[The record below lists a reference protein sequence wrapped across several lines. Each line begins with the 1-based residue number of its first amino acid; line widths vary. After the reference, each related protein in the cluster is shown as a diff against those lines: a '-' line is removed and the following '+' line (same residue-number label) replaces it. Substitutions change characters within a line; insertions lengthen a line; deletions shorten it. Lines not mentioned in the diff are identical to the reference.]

1 MTDAQTTS
9 VADLPKVE
17 LHLHL
22 DCSMSFES
30 VAALVPDMTQ
40 ERYRAEFLAP
50 RKCVNLVDYFRYLAA
65 PLALLQTGHAL
76 RIATIDLLRQL
87 ADDNVIYAEIRF
99 APHLHQRDGLRSEE
113 VVEIV
118 LAAVNEG
125 KTLYPVEA
133 RLILCT
139 LRPDD
144 TAQGFE
150 ILALAEKYAAR
161 GVGGI
166 DLAGDEAGYGLAEH
180 IPVFRRAA
188 DRGINVTAHAGEATG
203 AKSVEEVVTELG
215 VRRVGHG
222 VRSIEDAAVIDLLIN
237 HKVHLEVCPSCN
249 IQIDVFRTYADHPVE
264 RLRKS
269 GVALSI
275 NTDARGPTDLTL
287 RQEYQRIE
295 ATFGWTRRDFVA
307 ASLAAINASFL
318 EESLRGKFTHSLIEL
333 SGETEIGPSS
343 SLEIPTTNQVRT

>member
-1 MTDAQTTS
+1 MTTAQNPDFS
-9 VADLPKVE
+9 RLPKVE

-22 DCSMSFES
+22 DCSLSFEA
-30 VAALVPDMTQ
+30 VQALVPDMTRQ
-40 ERYRAEFLAP
+40 RYRAEFLAP
-50 RKCVNLVDYFRYLAA
+50 KKCVNLVDYFRYLAA
-65 PLALLQTGHAL
+65 PLALLQTAEGL

-87 ADDNVIYAEIRF
+87 AEDDVIYAEIRF

-113 VVEIV
+113 VLEIV

-125 KTLYPVEA
+125 KTVYPVEA

-139 LRPDD
+139 LRPDN

-150 ILALAEKYAAR
+150 VVALAEKYAAQ

-188 DRGINVTAHAGEATG
+188 DRGISVTAHAGEAMG
-203 AKSVEEVVTELG
+203 AESVKEVVTQLG

-222 VRSIEDAAVIDLLIN
+222 VRSSEDPAVIDLLLE

-249 IQIDVFRTYADHPVE
+249 IQIDVFQNYADHPVD
-264 RLRKS
+264 RLRKA
-269 GVALSI
+269 GVSLSI

-287 RQEYQRIE
+287 RQEYQRLK
-295 ATFGWTRRDFVA
+295 ATFGWTNRDFVA
-307 ASLAAINASFL
+307 ANLNAINASFL
-318 EESLRGKFTHSLIEL
+318 QESLRTKFARVLV
-333 SGETEIGPSS
+333 GE
-343 SLEIPTTNQVRT
+343 

>member
-1 MTDAQTTS
+1 MTTAQNPDFS
-9 VADLPKVE
+9 RLPKVE

-22 DCSMSFES
+22 DCSLSFEA
-30 VAALVPDMTQ
+30 VQALVPDMTRQ
-40 ERYRAEFLAP
+40 RYRAEFLAP
-50 RKCVNLVDYFRYLAA
+50 KKCVNLVDYFRYLAA
-65 PLALLQTGHAL
+65 PLALLQTAEGL

-87 ADDNVIYAEIRF
+87 AEDHVIYAEIRF

-113 VVEIV
+113 VLEIV

-125 KTLYPVEA
+125 KTVYPVEA

-139 LRPDD
+139 LRPDN

-150 ILALAEKYAAR
+150 VLALAEKYAAQ

-188 DRGINVTAHAGEATG
+188 DRGISVTAHAGEAMG
-203 AKSVEEVVTELG
+203 AKSVKEVVTQLG

-222 VRSIEDAAVIDLLIN
+222 VRSSEDPAVIDLLLE

-249 IQIDVFRTYADHPVE
+249 IQIDVFQNYADHPVD
-264 RLRKS
+264 RLRKA
-269 GVALSI
+269 GVSLSI

-287 RQEYQRIE
+287 RQEYQRLKS
-295 ATFGWTRRDFVA
+295 TFGWTNRDFVA
-307 ASLAAINASFL
+307 ANLNAINASFL
-318 EESLRGKFTHSLIEL
+318 QESLRTKFA
-333 SGETEIGPSS
+333 S
-343 SLEIPTTNQVRT
+343 SLVGE

>member
-1 MTDAQTTS
+1 MSAQDVPS

-30 VAALVPDMTQ
+30 VSALVPGMTR
-40 ERYRAEFLAP
+40 ERYRVEFLAP
-50 RKCVNLVDYFRYLAA
+50 AKCLNLVDYFRYLAA
-65 PLALLQTGHAL
+65 PLALLQTETGL
-76 RIATIDLLRQL
+76 RLATIDLLRQL

-99 APHLHQRDGLRSEE
+99 APHLHREAGLHAEQ

-118 LAAVNEG
+118 LAALAEG
-125 KTLYPVEA
+125 KRQYPVEA

-150 ILALAEKYAAR
+150 ILALAEKYR
-161 GVGGI
+161 PHGVGGI
-166 DLAGDEAGYGLAEH
+166 DLAGDEAGYGLSEH

-188 DRGINVTAHAGEATG
+188 DRGVNITAHAGEAVG
-203 AKSVEEVVTELG
+203 AESVREVIAALG

-222 VRSIEDAAVIDLLIN
+222 VRSIEDPAVVDLLVE
-237 HKVHLEVCPSCN
+237 HGAHLEVCPSCN
-249 IQIDVFRTYADHPVE
+249 IQLDVFPAYADHPID

-269 GVALSI
+269 GIALSI
-275 NTDARGPTDLTL
+275 STDARGPTDLSL
-287 RQEYQRIE
+287 RQEYQRLE
-295 ATFGWTRRDFVA
+295 ATFGWKRRDFVA
-307 ASLAAINASFL
+307 ANLNAINASFL
-318 EESLRGKFTHSLIEL
+318 EGPIRTTFINLLIGL
-333 SGETEIGPSS
+333 NGGTEIAHSP
-343 SLEIPTTNQVRT
+343 SLEVPPP

>member
-1 MTDAQTTS
+1 MSAEDVPS

-30 VAALVPDMTQ
+30 VSALVPEMTR

-50 RKCVNLVDYFRYLAA
+50 AKCLNLVDYFRYLAA
-65 PLALLQTGHAL
+65 PLALLQTETGL
-76 RIATIDLLRQL
+76 RLATIDLLRQL

-99 APHLHQRDGLRSEE
+99 APHLHREAGLHTEQ

-118 LAAVNEG
+118 LAALAEG
-125 KTLYPVEA
+125 KRRYPVEA

-150 ILALAEKYAAR
+150 ILALAEKYR
-161 GVGGI
+161 PHGVGGI
-166 DLAGDEAGYGLAEH
+166 DLAGDEAGYGLSEH

-188 DRGINVTAHAGEATG
+188 ARGINVTAHAGEAAG
-203 AKSVEEVVTELG
+203 AESVREVIAELG

-222 VRSIEDAAVIDLLIN
+222 VRSIENPAVVDLLVE
-237 HKVHLEVCPSCN
+237 HGVHLEVCPSCN
-249 IQIDVFRTYADHPVE
+249 IQIDVFPSYPDHPID
-264 RLRKS
+264 RLRRA
-269 GVALSI
+269 GVSLSV

-287 RQEYQRIE
+287 RQEYSRLE
-295 ATFGWTRRDFVA
+295 AAFGWESRDFVA
-307 ASLAAINASFL
+307 ANLNALNVSFL
-318 EESLRGKFTHSLIEL
+318 EAPIRTALVDLLIGL
-333 SGETEIGPSS
+333 NGETKVAGSPGSEVPV
-343 SLEIPTTNQVRT
+343 P

>member
-1 MTDAQTTS
+1 MNELEIRP

-30 VAALVPDMTQ
+30 VAALVPDMTM

-50 RKCVNLVDYFRYLAA
+50 KKCVNLVDYFRYLAA
-65 PLALLQTGHAL
+65 PLALLQTRHAL

-99 APHLHQRDGLRSEE
+99 APHLHRRDGLRSEE
-113 VVEIV
+113 VVETV
-118 LAAVNEG
+118 LAAIDEG
-125 KTLYPVEA
+125 KALYPVEA

-150 ILALAEKYAAR
+150 ILTLAQKYAAS

-180 IPVFRRAA
+180 IPVFRRATEQ
-188 DRGINVTAHAGEATG
+188 GINVTAHAGEATG
-203 AKSVEEVVTELG
+203 AASVREVVTELG

-222 VRSIEDAAVIDLLIN
+222 VRSIEDPAVVALLVEYG
-237 HKVHLEVCPSCN
+237 VHLEVCPSCN
-249 IQIDVFRTYADHPVE
+249 IQIDVFPRYADHPVE
-264 RLRKS
+264 RLRRA

-287 RQEYQRIE
+287 RQEYQRLE
-295 ATFGWTRRDFVA
+295 EVFGWTRRDFVA
-307 ASLAAINASFL
+307 ANLAALNASFL
-318 EESLRGKFTHSLIEL
+318 EATLRDTFSQSLAEL
-333 SGETEIGPSS
+333 GGETGMRRPQSP
-343 SLEIPTTNQVRT
+343 EIPPGANSRP

>member
-1 MTDAQTTS
+1 MIDAQTTS
-9 VADLPKVE
+9 VADLPKIE

-30 VAALVPDMTQ
+30 VGALVPGMTL

-50 RKCVNLVDYFRYLAA
+50 KKCVNLVDYFRYLAA
-65 PLALLQTGHAL
+65 PLALLQTEHAL

-99 APHLHQRDGLRSEE
+99 APHLHQHEGLRTEE
-113 VVEIV
+113 VIEIV
-118 LAAVNEG
+118 IAAVNEG
-125 KTLYPVEA
+125 KMLYPVEA

-150 ILALAEKYAAR
+150 ILSLAEKYATQ

-180 IPVFRRAA
+180 IAVFRRAA

-203 AKSVEEVVTELG
+203 AKSVEEVVTQLG

-222 VRSIEDAAVIDLLIN
+222 VRSIEDPAVIDLLLE

-249 IQIDVFRTYADHPVE
+249 IQIDVFESYADHPVD

-269 GVALSI
+269 GIALSI

-287 RQEYQRIE
+287 RQEYQRLE

-307 ASLAAINASFL
+307 ANLDAINAGFI
-318 EESLRGKFTHSLIEL
+318 EEPLRNKIRNLVIGLNSAAEMTHLPSV
-333 SGETEIGPSS
+333 ETPSTA
-343 SLEIPTTNQVRT
+343 PVRT

>member
-1 MTDAQTTS
+1 MSAQDVPS

-30 VAALVPDMTQ
+30 VSALVPDMTR

-50 RKCVNLVDYFRYLAA
+50 AKCLNLVDYFRYLAA
-65 PLALLQTGHAL
+65 PLALLQTETGL
-76 RIATIDLLRQL
+76 RLATIDLLRQL

-99 APHLHQRDGLRSEE
+99 APHLHREAGLHTQQ

-118 LAAVNEG
+118 LAALAEG
-125 KTLYPVEA
+125 KRRYPVEA

-139 LRPDD
+139 LRPDS

-150 ILALAEKYAAR
+150 ILSLAETYAPH

-166 DLAGDEAGYGLAEH
+166 DLAGDEAGYGLSEH

-188 DRGINVTAHAGEATG
+188 ARGVRVTAHAGEAAG
-203 AKSVEEVVTELG
+203 AESVREVIGELG

-222 VRSIEDAAVIDLLIN
+222 VRSIENPAVVDLVVE
-237 HKVHLEVCPSCN
+237 HGVHLEICPSCN
-249 IQIDVFRTYADHPVE
+249 IQIDVFPSYPDHPID
-264 RLRKS
+264 RLRRA
-269 GVALSI
+269 GVSLSV

-287 RQEYQRIE
+287 RQEYERM
-295 ATFGWTRRDFVA
+295 AAVFGWDEEAFRAANRDA
-307 ASLAAINASFL
+307 LAAAFIDAD
-318 EESLRGKFTHSLIEL
+318 LRVALLTRLMPGGRSQQE
-333 SGETEIGPSS
+333 
-343 SLEIPTTNQVRT
+343 

>member
-30 VAALVPDMTQ
+30 VAALVPDMTP

-50 RKCVNLVDYFRYLAA
+50 KKCINLVDYFRYLAA

-87 ADDNVIYAEIRF
+87 AEDNVIYAEIRF
-99 APHLHQRDGLRSEE
+99 APQLHQREGLRTEE

-118 LAAVNEG
+118 LAAINEG
-125 KTLYPVEA
+125 KILYPLEA

-144 TAQGFE
+144 AAQGFE
-150 ILALAEKYAAR
+150 IVALAEKYAAQ

-166 DLAGDEAGYGLAEH
+166 DLAGDEAGYGLADH

-188 DRGINVTAHAGEATG
+188 DRGINVTAHAGEAAG
-203 AKSVEEVVTELG
+203 AGSVAEVVTQLG

-222 VRSIEDAAVIDLLIN
+222 VRSIEDPAVIELLLE

-249 IQIDVFRTYADHPVE
+249 VQIDVFPTYAEHPVD

-269 GVALSI
+269 GVSLSI

-287 RQEYQRIE
+287 RQEYQRLE
-295 ATFGWTRRDFVA
+295 TTFGWTKRDFVA
-307 ASLAAINASFL
+307 RNLNAINASFL
-318 EESLRGKFTHSLIEL
+318 SEPLRTKLANL
-333 SGETEIGPSS
+333 NYP
-343 SLEIPTTNQVRT
+343 